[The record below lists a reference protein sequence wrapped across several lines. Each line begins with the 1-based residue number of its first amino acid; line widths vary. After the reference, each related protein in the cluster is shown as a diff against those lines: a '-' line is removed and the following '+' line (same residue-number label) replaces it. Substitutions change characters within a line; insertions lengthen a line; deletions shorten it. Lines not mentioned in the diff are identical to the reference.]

1 VSLDTELFSSR
12 PILLGELTRSLPR
25 QGRGRQYDG
34 DALAYEADR
43 WQLIVGET
51 ETVHPQDVPADLRE
65 LLPAIR
71 YGIGVVNFRP
81 ERMATHDPVAVRP
94 MSF

>member
-1 VSLDTELFSSR
+1 MLFSSR
-12 PILLGELTRSLPR
+12 PILLEELRPRLPR